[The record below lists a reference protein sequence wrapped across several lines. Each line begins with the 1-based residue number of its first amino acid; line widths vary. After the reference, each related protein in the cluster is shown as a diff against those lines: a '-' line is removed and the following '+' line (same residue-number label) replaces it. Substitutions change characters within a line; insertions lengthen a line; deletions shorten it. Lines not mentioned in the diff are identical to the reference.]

1 MSISYFIQIFSE
13 AKCRIQVNMGVFDM
27 FFQLYIIVI
36 VLLNFIWSGVAL
48 SSHNILGLVFI
59 VCMSIAL
66 LYYSEKHKIKANE
79 KLKVTEIGGFWAIIS
94 AFFMGIALFADGEAS
109 NTLIFNTSLSW
120 SRMSLFLFYEMITFL
135 IPAIIALLVLIRK
148 YGVSTTS
155 KNLRIAYNYRSQAYW
170 YAALFSTFQFV
181 FSVAALT
188 FPNDRTVV
196 SSILGGAPVLSV
208 LFDRNTRTRVQK
220 RVELGFAFLIF
231 IAIIFTVIKN

>member
-48 SSHNILGLVFI
+48 SFHNILGLVFI
-59 VCMSIAL
+59 VCMSIGL
-66 LYYSEKHKIKANE
+66 LYYSEKIKNSE
-79 KLKVTEIGGFWAIIS
+79 KLKVTEMGGFWAIIS
-94 AFFMGIALFADGEAS
+94 ALFMGIALFADGEAS
-109 NTLIFNTSLSW
+109 NTLIFNASLSW
-120 SRMSLFLFYEMITFL
+120 SRMSLFLFYELITFFF
-135 IPAIIALLVLIRK
+135 PAIIALLVLVRK

-155 KNLRIAYNYRSQAYW
+155 KNLRIAYNYRRRAYW
-170 YAALFSTFQFV
+170 YAAFFSTFQFV

-208 LFDRNTRTRVQK
+208 LFDRNRRTRVQK
-220 RVELGFAFLIF
+220 RVELGFAFFIF